1 MSNIK
6 DQLANRSTWVI
17 DILDRIHPDYKDAEV
32 RAVETKHIPEGKD
45 EVVTRYRLLIHEKD
59 NTTSFLGDENGPF
72 EYANMTLAERDL
84 KTFKKWQ
91 KGEL

>member
-6 DQLANRSTWVI
+6 DQLANRSTWVL
-17 DILDRIHPDYKDAEV
+17 DILDKIHEDYKEAHVE
-32 RAVETKHIPEGKD
+32 AVETKHIPEGKD

-91 KGEL
+91 ENKL